1 MEYKIHSVEELDKV
15 RREWKPEQWDS
26 HFDNLGINS
35 AGDARYSGGSRNNV
49 PKNNVLK
56 LILAEVNN
64 YKCWYQGGQCRS
76 RALMLREMQIDHVIP
91 KECSPSALKK
101 ALKESSI
108 QQEYFDVHDP
118 GNLAIICGP
127 CNMERP
133 KEPNFSSPLV
143 DRLLKSENERK
154 SVIKKVVNWHK
165 KTKISKAAL
174 EALRDANT
182 EDNDTWEILS
192 EIMAEL
198 ILRKSGPP
206 YNVMSRGYTKVSSED
221 YQFELYPSDELIDY
235 YVGRMEDDRFEEM
248 RIDSYLESNDL

>member
-26 HFDNLGINS
+26 HFDNLGIDS
-35 AGDARYSGGSRNNV
+35 AGDARYSGGSRNNF
-49 PKNNVLK
+49 PRNDVLK

-64 YKCWYQGGQCRS
+64 YRCWYQGGQCRS
-76 RALMLREMQIDHVIP
+76 RALMLREMQIDHVVP
-91 KECSPSALKK
+91 KECSASALKE
-101 ALKESSI
+101 ALEESSI

-133 KEPNFSSPLV
+133 KEPKFSSPLV
-143 DRLLKSENERK
+143 DRLLSSENKRE

-192 EIMAEL
+192 EMMADL
-198 ILRKSGPP
+198 IVRKSREPFNPRSGMP
-206 YNVMSRGYTKVSSED
+206 SKAFSED

-235 YVGRMEDDRFEEM
+235 YVEQMYENQLEEM
-248 RIDSYLESNDL
+248 KIDRYLESNDL